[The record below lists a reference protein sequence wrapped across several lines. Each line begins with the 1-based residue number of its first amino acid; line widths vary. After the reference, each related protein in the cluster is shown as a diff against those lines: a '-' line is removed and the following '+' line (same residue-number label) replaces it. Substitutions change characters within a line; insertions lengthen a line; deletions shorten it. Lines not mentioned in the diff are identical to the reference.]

1 MKRILFPVAFLF
13 SLGVYAQ
20 TFAPSSAQ
28 IGLVKKGGKAFDSQ
42 NWFSAVKNYEKAIDL
57 NSGTTS
63 MDAATMAEVTLRT
76 AQSYERMGNRKKAAN
91 WYEKAKSY
99 NPQNKELML
108 TYAKSL
114 QAANRDADA
123 IKAFEEYAQKG
134 GDVAKSKA
142 YLEVLNKKLAGKL
155 TAKGVEVKS
164 LKLRGD
170 LSCYAP
176 TLYGNTL
183 VFVSPKKKEPQKDK
197 PSTCAAYRTD
207 LFQAKQKMNGDFGI
221 PEALCKKINTS
232 AMEDGAS
239 LNKDFSVL
247 YFSRQTAA
255 KNKEGKKVSKWGIFK
270 AELACINDAKALP
283 FVNAESNFA
292 HPSINNSG
300 TVLYF
305 ASDMPG
311 GQGGMDIY
319 KVSFTDS
326 SFGKIENLG
335 PEVNSAGDEL
345 YPREE
350 GGKLYFSSNGFPGF
364 GGFDIYSVDLD
375 ASGKASRRS
384 LLQDPIN
391 SNFNEFSYTAK
402 ANVGTYFSSNRN
414 GEYDVF
420 KLSGTVTQST
430 FEAKLVD
437 DSTSTPIVDAKV
449 ELIGADKRGEI
460 VFTSYDGKAV
470 FEGFVPGY
478 YTLVAEKKGYVRV
491 QINVDGT
498 KSNTAYVKM
507 NIERSMRGTVVNAAD
522 KSPITNAEVQWLAEG
537 GKDGL
542 VTHSEPNGLYVFD
555 KTGPATGLI
564 NAKAKG
570 FKDFSANQKE
580 ILAKNGTIEMQ
591 LGEEG
596 LVSAGL
602 RPNGIDLTPIYFI
615 YASSSLSYK
624 NYTRLQK
631 LAHYL
636 QFNTAVKVTLTG
648 LTDDQGKDDTNK
660 SLAQK
665 RAESVKKYLIQYGV
679 PADRIVLKTTVKVPV
694 DNKCKGDRNCIEK
707 SRSEHRSVTLELR

>member
-1 MKRILFPVAFLF
+1 MKRILLPIAFLF
-13 SLGVYAQ
+13 SLGVSAQ
-20 TFAPSSAQ
+20 SFVPSSAQ
-28 IGLVKKGGKAFDSQ
+28 ISLVKKGGKAFESQ
-42 NWFSAVKNYEKAIDL
+42 NWFNAVKNYEKAIDL
-57 NSGTTS
+57 NKGTTS

-108 TYAKSL
+108 TYAKAL

-123 IKAFEEYAQKG
+123 VKAFEEYAQKG
-134 GDVAKSKA
+134 GDAAKSKA
-142 YLEVLNKKLAGKL
+142 YLEVINKKLAGKL

-176 TLYGNTL
+176 TIYGNTL

-197 PSTCAAYRTD
+197 PSTCASYRTD

-221 PEALCKKINTS
+221 PEPLCNKINTS
-232 AMEDGAS
+232 AMEDGAT

-247 YFSRQTAA
+247 YFSRQTSS
-255 KNKEGKKVSKWGIFK
+255 KNKEGKKVSKWGIYK

-292 HPSINNSG
+292 HPSINNAG

-345 YPREE
+345 YPSED
-350 GGKLYFSSNGFPGF
+350 GGKLYYSSNGFPGF
-364 GGFDIYSVDLD
+364 GGFDIYSVELD
-375 ASGKASRRS
+375 ASGKASRRN

-391 SNFNEFSYTAK
+391 SNFNEFTYISK

-420 KLSGTVTQST
+420 KLSGTATQST
-430 FEAKLVD
+430 FEAKVVD
-437 DSTSTPIVDAKV
+437 ASTSTPIGDAKV
-449 ELIGADKRGEI
+449 ELIGSDKKGEI
-460 VFTSYDGKAV
+460 VYTTYDGKAV
-470 FEGFVPGY
+470 FEGFVPGN
-478 YTLVAEKKGYVRV
+478 YTLVVEKTGYARAEAK
-491 QINVDGT
+491 VDGT
-498 KSNTAYVKM
+498 KSSSSDVKM
-507 NIERSMRGTVVNAAD
+507 NIERSLRGTVVNAAD

-542 VTHSEPNGLYVFD
+542 VTHSEPSGLYVFD

-570 FKDFSANQKE
+570 FKDFSANQKDVFG
-580 ILAKNGTIEMQ
+580 KNGTIEMQ
-591 LGEEG
+591 LGEEAVVSTG
-596 LVSAGL
+596 LK
-602 RPNGIDLTPIYFI
+602 PNGIDLTPVYFI
-615 YASSSLSYK
+615 YASSSLSYTD
-624 NYTRLQK
+624 YSRLQK
-631 LAHYL
+631 LAYYL
-636 QFNTAVKVTLTG
+636 QFNSAVKVTLTG

-660 SLAQK
+660 NLAQK
-665 RAESVKKYLIQYGV
+665 RAESVKKYLIQNGV
-679 PADRIVLKTTVKVPV
+679 PADRILLKTTAKVPV
-694 DNKCKGDRNCIEK
+694 DGKCKGDRNCIEK